1 MRTLLAKHVLL
12 VALIFLIGAS
22 LASAAGRT
30 TVRVKSAK
38 NATLN
43 TTILVDQTGMTLY
56 HLTAEKGNAI
66 GCSGACAKIWPPM
79 LLAKGTK
86 PKAGA
91 GITAGKLGTIK
102 RPDGHLQ
109 VTYAGLALYRYSG
122 DSKSG
127 DTKGQGFQHAWYAIS
142 PSGKVVTKKAGS
154 SGGRYGP

>member
-1 MRTLLAKHVLL
+1 VPL
-12 VALIFLIGAS
+12 VALVFLIGAP
-22 LASAAGRT
+22 LASAAGRAPVT
-30 TVRVKSAK
+30 VKSAK

-43 TTILVDQTGMTLY
+43 SSILVDQAGMTLY
-56 HLTAEKGNAI
+56 HLTAEKGKAI

-91 GITAGKLGTIK
+91 GITASKLGTIK
-102 RPDGHLQ
+102 RPDGDLQ

-127 DTKGQGFQHAWYAIS
+127 DAKGQGFQHVWYAIS
-142 PSGKVVTKKAGS
+142 PSGKVVTTKAGS

>member
-1 MRTLLAKHVLL
+1 MRTLLAKRVPL

-22 LASAAGRT
+22 LASAGGRT
-30 TVRVKSAK
+30 TVTVRSAK

-43 TTILVDQTGMTLY
+43 TNILVDQAGMTLY
-56 HLTAEKGNAI
+56 HLTAEKGKAI

-91 GITAGKLGTIK
+91 GITASKLGTIK

-127 DTKGQGFQHAWYAIS
+127 DAKGQGFQHVWYAIS
-142 PSGKVVTKKAGS
+142 PSGKVVMAKAGS
-154 SGGRYGP
+154 SGRYGP